1 MMRIITDIF
10 TADNFRFLMAGLCNT
25 LFISV
30 FTVAVSVVLGTALAI
45 CRNYGRGAVRLA
57 ASIYIEIFRNT
68 PLLLWI
74 LICIFMLRFG
84 TSMGRGGLAL
94 TLYTSSVIAEIMR
107 GGLNS
112 IAKGQFEAAR
122 SQGFNFFQTLEY
134 IILPQCFR
142 RVVPS
147 LMSQIITTIKDTSFL
162 AQFAIA
168 ELFFNAKVLMST
180 LPQKVHIT
188 SAHIFVI
195 FIFVALVYF
204 AINFLLSC
212 IVRKLNKN
220 SAATSGHSH

>member
-1 MMRIITDIF
+1 MSFQIIADIF
-10 TADNFRFLMAGLCNT
+10 TPDNLRFLMEGLRNT
-25 LFISV
+25 LLISV
-30 FTVAVSVVLGTALAI
+30 FTVIISIVFGTVLAV
-45 CRNYGRGAVRLA
+45 CRNYGRGVIRAT
-57 ASIYIEIFRNT
+57 ASVYIEIFRNT

-84 TSMGRGGLAL
+84 NSMIRGGLAL

-122 SQGFNFFQTLEY
+122 SQGFNFLQTLY
-134 IILPQCFR
+134 FIILPQCFK

-147 LMSQIITTIKDTSFL
+147 LMSQVITTIKDTSFL

-168 ELFFNAKVLMST
+168 EFFYNAKVLMSN
-180 LPQKVHIT
+180 LPQTTRIT
-188 SAHIFVI
+188 SAHIFTI

-204 AINFLLSC
+204 VINFSLSC
-212 IVRKLNKN
+212 VVRKLNKKRD
-220 SAATSGHSH
+220 